1 MLNYET
7 ILSSYDDKMTL
18 MQWLKKVEEAL
29 KHASATGFRVNKKG
43 NATISFILDFEDGT
57 TLESGDIVLQQGES
71 VNGAY
76 IENNHLF
83 ITLTNG
89 QVIDAGLMFN
99 GNLTINGTLDATK
112 VTGDEIV
119 EKMGSG
125 YSIYKASKTN
135 INHEI
140 IYAGAVKN
148 GNKLTLVL
156 FGKITRTGD
165 VQNNFFPPC
174 YFYIPKRIADKIYPI
189 PLGNQ
194 QDAVASKTI
203 DLFSSPNAKVSTN
216 GIVVKV
222 VQGSL
227 YALQPYIY
235 NIDSLVINT
244 EYQYRIELTFLL
256 SDNLVGN

>member
-29 KHASATGFRVNKKG
+29 KHASATAFRVSKKG

-99 GNLTINGTLDATK
+99 GDLTINGTLDATK
-112 VTGDEIV
+112 VTGNEIV
-119 EKMGSG
+119 EKMSG
-125 YSIYKASKTN
+125 YSFEKSLIVDET
-135 INHEI
+135 
-140 IYAGAVKN
+140 IYAGVVKN
-148 GNKLTLVL
+148 GNKITFSL
-156 FGKITRTGD
+156 FVRFTADGTAKAVGTFNIPSAVGQKIFPTNYGSDTNWVDAKQITASISASEGTPFVARMYKNSNTQFIVNFRTDQLASGTT
-165 VQNNFFPPC
+165 
-174 YFYIPKRIADKIYPI
+174 Y
-189 PLGNQ
+189 
-194 QDAVASKTI
+194 VARYE
-203 DLFSSPNAKVSTN
+203 V
-216 GIVVKV
+216 
-222 VQGSL
+222 
-227 YALQPYIY
+227 
-235 NIDSLVINT
+235 
-244 EYQYRIELTFLL
+244 TFLL
-256 SDNLVGN
+256 SPNLAGN

>member
-119 EKMGSG
+119 EKMSG
-125 YSIYKASKTN
+125 YSFVKMDRPFTPYFTFD
-135 INHEI
+135 
-140 IYAGAVKN
+140 YAGVVKN
-148 GNKLTLVL
+148 GNKITFSMAGSILPTENWESGLAQSICSFVIPREI
-156 FGKITRTGD
+156 GDKIVPINAEHCAYTRIQGFISYTSSKD
-165 VQNNFFPPC
+165 INVILAKSSPTTI
-174 YFYIPKRIADKIYPI
+174 YFYFC
-189 PLGNQ
+189 PLTALTANQ
-194 QDAVASKTI
+194 K
-203 DLFSSPNAKVSTN
+203 
-216 GIVVKV
+216 
-222 VQGSL
+222 L
-227 YALQPYIY
+227 YFRYEI
-235 NIDSLVINT
+235 
-244 EYQYRIELTFLL
+244 TFLL
-256 SDNLVGN
+256 GDNLAIE

>member
-29 KHASATGFRVNKKG
+29 KHASATAFRVNKKG

-119 EKMGSG
+119 EKMSG
-125 YSIYKASKTN
+125 YSFIEESPTNWTLEYVYASAVKTGNKVTFVLSLN
-135 INHEI
+135 ITKL
-140 IYAGAVKN
+140 AGASNFPAIGTFTMPLSVY
-148 GNKLTLVL
+148 NKLYPTRIGDYSWLDVKVL
-156 FGKITRTGD
+156 NAFYTENANVAVPARISKGSSGKIGI
-165 VQNNFFPPC
+165 Q
-174 YFYIPKRIADKIYPI
+174 I
-189 PLGNQ
+189 
-194 QDAVASKTI
+194 
-203 DLFSSPNAKVSTN
+203 NATN
-216 GIVVKV
+216 MTE
-222 VQGSL
+222 
-227 YALQPYIY
+227 
-235 NIDSLVINT
+235 NT
-244 EYQYRIELTFLL
+244 TYYLRYEATFLL
-256 SDNLVGN
+256 SNNLAGN